1 MYSIILV
8 LYNSSTTAVCTCH
21 TAVLFIVGKNPTL
34 FIPHSMNFLLL
45 HCTAVRITLISY
57 GVQNNTV
64 QGYSTEYRTFLLLYS
79 SATSPRLPCRHC
91 HMTFVNEQGLGI
103 HVKTM
108 HSTAN
113 MYKGMRLRRM
123 LGKGDGGRILPW
135 EHAGPGHCW
144 RVTFDHTTGGAS
156 FVLQPKRYKDVDLE
170 SDGFTV
176 AAKATRG
183 ADTSE

>member
-1 MYSIILV
+1 MTPCHV
-8 LYNSSTTAVCTCH
+8 PVCPAHPAVQVTR
-21 TAVLFIVGKNPTL
+21 TRRGVEEQV
-34 FIPHSMNFLLL
+34 SYVNFG
-45 HCTAVRITLISY
+45 SPPP
-57 GVQNNTV
+57 
-64 QGYSTEYRTFLLLYS
+64 
-79 SATSPRLPCRHC
+79 SPRLPCRHC

-176 AAKATRG
+176 AAKVLTQVNDKKKWNSGNKNIVVYTAVQYLLLYCAAYSTAQHYG
-183 ADTSE
+183 ACRHAVLK

>member
-57 GVQNNTV
+57 GVQYNTV

-79 SATSPRLPCRHC
+79 SAT
-91 HMTFVNEQGLGI
+91 
-103 HVKTM
+103 
-108 HSTAN
+108 
-113 MYKGMRLRRM
+113 YKLLAFSR
-123 LGKGDGGRILPW
+123 
-135 EHAGPGHCW
+135 
-144 RVTFDHTTGGAS
+144 
-156 FVLQPKRYKDVDLE
+156 PKRA
-170 SDGFTV
+170 FW
-176 AAKATRG
+176 
-183 ADTSE
+183 

>member
-1 MYSIILV
+1 MTPCHV
-8 LYNSSTTAVCTCH
+8 PVCPAHPAVQVTR
-21 TAVLFIVGKNPTL
+21 TRRGVEEQV
-34 FIPHSMNFLLL
+34 SYVNFG
-45 HCTAVRITLISY
+45 SPPP
-57 GVQNNTV
+57 
-64 QGYSTEYRTFLLLYS
+64 
-79 SATSPRLPCRHC
+79 SPRLPCRHC

-144 RVTFDHTTGGAS
+144 RVTFDHTTGGG
-156 FVLQPKRYKDVDLE
+156 FVRSSAEAVQRCRLRKRWIHGRGQGNSWRYQAQPVYLQVQSARCQP
-170 SDGFTV
+170 
-176 AAKATRG
+176 AAHPGGTTGRALGVRTRHTPAVLG
-183 ADTSE
+183 DSSQD

>member
-1 MYSIILV
+1 MTPCHV
-8 LYNSSTTAVCTCH
+8 PVCPAHPAVQVTR
-21 TAVLFIVGKNPTL
+21 TRRGVEEQV
-34 FIPHSMNFLLL
+34 SYVNFE
-45 HCTAVRITLISY
+45 SPPP
-57 GVQNNTV
+57 
-64 QGYSTEYRTFLLLYS
+64 
-79 SATSPRLPCRHC
+79 SPRLPCRHS

-103 HVKTM
+103 HVKIM

>member
-1 MYSIILV
+1 
-8 LYNSSTTAVCTCH
+8 
-21 TAVLFIVGKNPTL
+21 
-34 FIPHSMNFLLL
+34 
-45 HCTAVRITLISY
+45 
-57 GVQNNTV
+57 
-64 QGYSTEYRTFLLLYS
+64 
-79 SATSPRLPCRHC
+79 
-91 HMTFVNEQGLGI
+91 MTFVNEQGLGI

-183 ADTSE
+183 AIKRNGYRER